1 VKELRVYGDATRSVP
16 PLIPID
22 IEVPMTGKVDAPD
35 NSPRGAEKADQ
46 HYRPDIEGLRAVAVV
61 AVVLFHAGVM
71 FLPGGFVGVDVFF
84 VISGFLITGMLW
96 RETGRTG
103 TVSLR
108 RFWAARARRL
118 LPASVLVGIITAVA
132 SAMLLPPLQ
141 SKTVSIDAI
150 TSALYVSNYWFAF
163 TGVNYFGR
171 ENLLAPSP
179 FQHYWSLGVEEQFY
193 LVWPLL
199 ILFTAWVIR
208 RFRRGRVDGPTS
220 PMPYLAVLALIAAV
234 SFFLSVALTYV
245 LPPFAYFSLP
255 TRAWQLALGGIVA
268 FTAPWWRKLP
278 VAPAA
283 MVGWCGLGL
292 IVAAYVLID
301 GTSPYPGVVAAL
313 PTAGA
318 ALVIAA
324 GCAAS
329 SSGAGAL
336 LGTAPMRAIGRVSY
350 SWYLWHWPVLVLVP
364 AALGHRLGVGATVA
378 AVALSLALAILTM
391 RYVEN
396 PVRFSPTLRDSPSRS
411 LTMGGVTTAAAVIA
425 GVVTLVAVQTP
436 SGRGPDATPL
446 TVTAFPVPA
455 GSPIQDFDAAVQN
468 TFDQV
473 QAAVSASL
481 SMTAV
486 PPNLTPALT
495 GQAAEVASM
504 QSGGCLRVVPFDSS
518 PHPDCVTGDPNSP
531 VTVALVGDS
540 QSAMFNPA
548 FEAVTAERGW
558 RLLRMAKVACPI
570 VELPSAKHFD
580 GVAEALSRCA
590 HWRAGIMD
598 RLRAER
604 PSLVVVSSAR
614 VYGNDGLGIWGQTG
628 FNNFDAGWVGGLGR
642 FTAQMRALGSQVLVL
657 GPTPG
662 SSGLVPVC
670 LSAHI
675 NDPLACSFP
684 VPRWASPAGIAAE
697 RAAVEGN
704 GGQYA
709 DITELFCARG
719 QCPVIVGNVM
729 VFYDSGHLSREYSR
743 TLAPVMGAL
752 SDRALALR

>member
-1 VKELRVYGDATRSVP
+1 MHTERENVHPPTLPSTRTEEGLP
-16 PLIPID
+16 RAEAI
-22 IEVPMTGKVDAPD
+22 A
-35 NSPRGAEKADQ
+35 NSGF
-46 HYRPDIEGLRAVAVV
+46 RPDIEGLRAVAVI
-61 AVVLFHAGVM
+61 AVVLFHAGVV

-96 RETGRTG
+96 RETANSG

-108 RFWAARARRL
+108 RFWGARARRL
-118 LPASVLVGIITAVA
+118 LPASVLVGIVTIIA
-132 SAMLLPPLQ
+132 SALLLPPLQ
-141 SKTVSIDAI
+141 AKTVSIDAI

-208 RFRRGRVDGPTS
+208 RLRSGGGDNSVS
-220 PMPYLAVLALIAAV
+220 PKPYLAVLVLVAVV
-234 SFFLSVALTYV
+234 SFYLSAVLTYV

-268 FTAPWWRKLP
+268 FTVVWWRRL
-278 VAPAA
+278 PAA
-283 MVGWCGLGL
+283 AAAVVGWMGLAL

-329 SSGAGAL
+329 PRGVGAL

-350 SWYLWHWPVLVLVP
+350 SWYLWHWPVLVLAP
-364 AALGHRLGVGATVA
+364 AALGHRLGVGATIA
-378 AVALSLALAILTM
+378 AVALSLLLAILTM
-391 RYVEN
+391 RFVEN
-396 PVRFSPTLRDSPSRS
+396 PVRFSPPLRDSPRRS
-411 LTMGGVTTAAAVIA
+411 LVMGGVTTAAAVIA
-425 GVVTLVAVQTP
+425 GVITLVAVQIP

-446 TVTAFPVPA
+446 TVTASPVPA
-455 GSPIQDFDAAVQN
+455 GSPIQDFDAAVRS

-481 SMTAV
+481 SMTEV

-504 QSGGCLRVVPFDSS
+504 QSGGCLRVLPLDSS
-518 PHPDCVTGDPNSP
+518 PHPDCATGDPNSP

-548 FEAVTAERGW
+548 FEALTEERGW
-558 RLLRMAKVACPI
+558 RLLRLAKVACPI
-570 VELPSAKHFD
+570 VDLPSATHFNAM
-580 GVAEALSRCA
+580 AEAFSRCA

-604 PSLVVVSSAR
+604 PALVVVSSAR
-614 VYGNDGLGIWGQTG
+614 GYGNDGLGIWGQAG
-628 FNNFDAGWVGGLGR
+628 FDHFDTGWVGGLGR
-642 FTAQMRALGSQVLVL
+642 FTAEMRALGSQVLVL

-670 LSAHI
+670 LSAHVD
-675 NDPLACSFP
+675 DPMACSFP
-684 VPRWASPAGIAAE
+684 VPRWVSPAGIARE
-697 RAAVEGN
+697 RAAVEGS

-729 VFYDSGHLSREYSR
+729 VFYDAGHLSREYSL

-752 SDRALALR
+752 ADRALALRPKS

>member
-1 VKELRVYGDATRSVP
+1 VHTERDNVNPS
-16 PLIPID
+16 
-22 IEVPMTGKVDAPD
+22 APASARTARPEQD
-35 NSPRGAEKADQ
+35 LPRAEPVANSAF
-46 HYRPDIEGLRAVAVV
+46 RPDIEGLRAVAVL
-61 AVVLFHAGVM
+61 AVVLFHAGVA

-96 RETGRTG
+96 RETANSG

-108 RFWAARARRL
+108 RFWGARARRL
-118 LPASVLVGIITAVA
+118 LPASVLVGVVTIIA
-132 SAMLLPPLQ
+132 SALLLPPLQ
-141 SKTVSIDAI
+141 AKTVSIDAI

-171 ENLLAPSP
+171 ENLLSPSP

-199 ILFTAWVIR
+199 ILLTAWLVR
-208 RFRRGRVDGPTS
+208 RFRRVDGAAS
-220 PMPYLAVLALIAAV
+220 PLPYLLVLALIAAV
-234 SFFLSVALTYV
+234 SFFFSVALTYV

-268 FTAPWWRKLP
+268 FTVPWWRKLP
-278 VAPAA
+278 EAA
-283 MVGWCGLGL
+283 AAALGWAGLAM
-292 IVAAYVLID
+292 IVTAYVLVD
-301 GTSPYPGVVAAL
+301 GTLPYPGVAAAL
-313 PTAGA
+313 PTVGA
-318 ALVIAA
+318 ALVIGA
-324 GCAAS
+324 GCAAAAQ
-329 SSGAGAL
+329 GVGAL

-350 SWYLWHWPVLVLVP
+350 SWYLWHWPVLVLAP

-378 AVALSLALAILTM
+378 AVGLSLTLAVLTM

-396 PVRFSPTLRDSPSRS
+396 PVRFSAALRDSPRRS
-411 LTMGGVTTAAAVIA
+411 LAMGGFTTAAAVIA
-425 GVVTLVAVQTP
+425 GVITLVAVHIP

-446 TVTAFPVPA
+446 TVTASPVPA
-455 GSPIQDFDAAVQN
+455 GSPIQTYDAAVRSA
-468 TFDQV
+468 FDQV

-481 SMTAV
+481 SMTEV

-504 QSGGCLRVVPFDSS
+504 QSGGCLRVLPLDSS
-518 PHPDCVTGDPNSP
+518 PHPDCATGDPNSP

-548 FEAVTAERGW
+548 FEALTEERGW
-558 RLLRMAKVACPI
+558 RLLRFAKVACPI
-570 VELPSAKHFD
+570 VDLPSATHFNAM
-580 GVAEALSRCA
+580 AEAFSRCA
-590 HWRAGIMD
+590 KWRAGIMD

-604 PSLVVVSSAR
+604 PALVVVSSAR
-614 VYGNDGLGIWGQTG
+614 GYGNDGLGIWGQAG
-628 FNNFDAGWVGGLGR
+628 FDHFDSGWVGGLGR
-642 FTAQMRALGSQVLVL
+642 FTAEMRALGSQVLVV

-662 SSGLVPVC
+662 SAGLVPVC
-670 LSAHI
+670 LSEHI
-675 NDPLACSFP
+675 DDPLACSFP
-684 VPRWASPAGIAAE
+684 VPRWVNPIGIAAE

-709 DITELFCARG
+709 DTTELFCARG
-719 QCPVIVGNVM
+719 KCPVIVGNAM
-729 VFYDSGHLSREYSR
+729 VFYDSGHLSREYSL

-752 SDRALALR
+752 ADRALARAGGVAG